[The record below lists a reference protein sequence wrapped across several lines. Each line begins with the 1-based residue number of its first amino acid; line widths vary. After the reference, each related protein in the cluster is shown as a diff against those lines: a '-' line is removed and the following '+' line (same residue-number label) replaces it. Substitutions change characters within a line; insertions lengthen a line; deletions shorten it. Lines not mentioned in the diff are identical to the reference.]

1 MAYPLSARAGTNL
14 GKALGHAI
22 AFALETLA
30 KRCRPGHGDAL
41 ESPAPDSGPLPL
53 PPPALPVFSPPG
65 GRGFFALTRKDA
77 LSLTPR
83 DRAPKR
89 GGAGFFPTGDRAGHG
104 ENR

>member
-1 MAYPLSARAGTNL
+1 MAYPLSARSGTNL

-22 AFALETLA
+22 AFALEKLA
-30 KRCRPGHGDAL
+30 KRRPPWHGVAL
-41 ESPAPDSGPLPL
+41 ESPAPDADPIPL

-77 LSLTPR
+77 LSRNPR

-89 GGAGFFPTGDRAGHG
+89 GGAGFFPTGDRTGHG